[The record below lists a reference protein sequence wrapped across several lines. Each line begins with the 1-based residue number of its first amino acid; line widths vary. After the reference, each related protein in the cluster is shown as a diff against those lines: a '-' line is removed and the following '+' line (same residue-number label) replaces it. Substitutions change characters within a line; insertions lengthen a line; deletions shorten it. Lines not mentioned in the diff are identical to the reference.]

1 MDSFSS
7 LTIFKIA
14 DLKSNA
20 WVSLQAF
27 YAKLFLSSPIGSIL
41 CQSSTSLRVFPSRAS
56 YSSSLLLNS
65 LLLVSTFS
73 EMSLWHWNFCRVS
86 LMRGFSFWIEMSLI
100 LAYMLLVPEG
110 HTFYIQ
116 ADSLYLYLNLHLLFS
131 QSFKNSLRWEHMA
144 FLGPSPSYR
153 QDMTLKISKN
163 MMGP

>member
-27 YAKLFLSSPIGSIL
+27 YAKLFLSSPTGSIL

-73 EMSLWHWNFCRVS
+73 EMILWHWNFCCVS
-86 LMRGFSFWIEMSLI
+86 LMRGFSFGIEMSLI
-100 LAYMLLVPEG
+100 LAYMLSVPEG

-116 ADSLYLYLNLHLLFS
+116 ADSLYLCLNLHLLFFTEL
-131 QSFKNSLRWEHMA
+131 QKQPEVGAHGL
-144 FLGPSPSYR
+144 PSPSYR

-163 MMGP
+163 MMGPL